1 MAPIRAI
8 VILIALQGVVTNSYT
23 EPAAPTRIEQTV
35 FLMGTVATIV
45 VEAAERQ
52 TALEKL
58 DRIIRIIETTEAELS
73 TWRQNTIISK
83 LNRHPIGIAF
93 SVPPDVCG
101 LFVRLKYWHNATSGA
116 FDPSVG
122 NLIEAWELRTEGR
135 QPEPERLREAVKRS
149 GFHLLT
155 IDQNSCTVTRQNE
168 VKLDA
173 GGFGKG
179 EALDRVRQ
187 TENDRP
193 GEWLIDFGGQLA
205 VSGNT
210 SSGAWQVALAN
221 PQIRTLS
228 VIELELSEG
237 SLATSGGSERDI
249 TLKTGARI
257 GHILDAR
264 TGDTVSRTASVTV
277 WHPDAFVADALSTA
291 LYVMGADEGAN
302 WAEARNIAA
311 CFIISTTDTA
321 APSIHTTT
329 AFRQQFKL

>member
-1 MAPIRAI
+1 MKPIRVI
-8 VILIALQGVVTNSYT
+8 VILIVLQSVVTHSHT
-23 EPAAPTRIEQTV
+23 EPTVPTRIEQTV

-52 TALEKL
+52 TALGKL

-73 TWRQNTIISK
+73 TWRQNTIISE
-83 LNRHPIGIAF
+83 LNRQPVGIAF
-93 SVPPDVCG
+93 SVPPNVCD
-101 LFVRLKYWHNATSGA
+101 LFVRLKYWHNVTSGT

-122 NLIEAWELRTEGR
+122 NLVEAWELRTEGR
-135 QPEPERLREAVKRS
+135 QPEPDLLKEAMESS
-149 GFHLLT
+149 GFHLLA
-155 IDQNSCTVTRQNE
+155 IDQNACTVTRQNE

-193 GEWLIDFGGQLA
+193 GEWQIDFGGQLA

-210 SSGAWQVALAN
+210 SSGAWQIALAN
-221 PQIRTLS
+221 PQIRTLP

-237 SLATSGGSERDI
+237 SLATSAGSERDI
-249 TLKTGARI
+249 TLRTGARI
-257 GHILDAR
+257 GHILDPR
-264 TGDTVSRTASVTV
+264 TGNTVSRTASVTV

-291 LYVMGADEGAN
+291 LYVMGTNEGAR
-302 WAEARNIAA
+302 WAEERNIAA
-311 CFIISTTDTA
+311 CFITGTTDTE
-321 APSIHTTT
+321 APSIRTTT
-329 AFRQQFKL
+329 AFRQQFEL